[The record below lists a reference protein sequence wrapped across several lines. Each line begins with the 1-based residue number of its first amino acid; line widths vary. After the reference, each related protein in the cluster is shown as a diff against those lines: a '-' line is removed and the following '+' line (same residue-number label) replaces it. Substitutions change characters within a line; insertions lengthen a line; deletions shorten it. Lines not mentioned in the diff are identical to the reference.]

1 MDIVKAF
8 NANDLHTEII
18 IKGTIDDPLFRASDV
33 GVILEISNIRMSITD
48 FDDSEKRAV
57 STTDGTGRLQDITFL
72 TEKGLYKVLFRSRK
86 PIAQKFQNWVCDVI
100 KEIRVTGIY
109 NMQKEIDKKQEELVS
124 LETAKEKEK
133 TRAVEQVIIAQF
145 PQNTECVYFGTI
157 DNTNEKGEKL
167 IKFGISNELSLR
179 VLDHRKKYI
188 NFRLVSAYRVQNKTE
203 IENLMKKHPKIQKH
217 LRMIKV
223 NDKCKTE
230 IIAYDEVNMTIEKLK
245 KYIQDIIDSRKL
257 CMENFLKMETE
268 IQMLR
273 SQNDILSTNFE
284 IMTGNYNKAKIE
296 IDALQETVKKQ
307 KAVIDSFRKEE
318 NDNTVF
324 PEPEIN
330 EEAMNDAAA
339 TSAEFTA
346 MFNEFVSAECIVR
359 SDVYESSV
367 QLEGRF
373 RLWRQTKPKKEIFHA
388 FKSYMDTR
396 FQPKRMPINKQNAH
410 CYVGIKLRETEY
422 KKKFSSSDAQP
433 VETFLFQMCKFS
445 DTGKILNSVLLR
457 EYKKWKQSVHR
468 ECAPDEVE
476 LKELKGY
483 LNACP
488 YALKATVWTEH
499 GVNEGYYGLS
509 LLEDYVKQTEQ
520 IQKSNKNTTGKV
532 VEKREIKTNE
542 LIGTWDSIADAA
554 ISENVCA
561 AKMSRYIRDKKQIG
575 DYCYIIKC

>member
-1 MDIVKAF
+1 M
-8 NANDLHTEII
+8 
-18 IKGTIDDPLFRASDV
+18 
-33 GVILEISNIRMSITD
+33 D
-48 FDDSEKRAV
+48 FDESEKV
-57 STTDGTGRLQDITFL
+57 VHSMNTLGGNQDITFL

-109 NMQKEIDKKQEELVS
+109 NMQKEIDKKQEELAS
-124 LETAKEKEK
+124 LETTKEKEK
-133 TRAVEQVIIAQF
+133 SRAVEQVIIAQF

-167 IKFGISNELSLR
+167 IKFGISNDLSNR

-203 IENLMKKHPKIQKH
+203 IENLMKKHTKIQKH
-217 LRMIKV
+217 LRMIRV

-230 IIAYDEVNMTIEKLK
+230 IVAYDEVNLTIDKLK

-257 CMENFLKMETE
+257 CIENFTKMENE
-268 IQMLR
+268 IKTLR
-273 SQNDILSTNFE
+273 SQNDTLSTDFE
-284 IMTGNYNKAKIE
+284 LMTGNYNKAKIE
-296 IDALQETVKKQ
+296 IDKLQEMVKKQ
-307 KAVIDSFRKEE
+307 KAVIESFRKEE

-330 EEAMNDAAA
+330 EEAMNDAAT

-373 RLWRQTKPKKEIFHA
+373 RLWRQTKPRKEIFHA
-388 FKSYMDTR
+388 FKDYMDTR
-396 FQPKRMPINKQNAH
+396 FQPKRMMINKQNAH
-410 CYVGIKLRETEY
+410 CYIGIKLREAEY
-422 KKKFSSSDAQP
+422 KKKFATVDAP
-433 VETFLFQMCKFS
+433 SVETFLFQMCKFS

-457 EYKKWKQSVHR
+457 EYKKWKQSMNR
-468 ECAPDEVE
+468 ACAPDEVE

-509 LLEDYVKQTEQ
+509 LMEDYIKQTEQ
-520 IQKSNKNTTGKV
+520 VQKSNKNTTGKV

-542 LIGTWDSIADAA
+542 LVGTWDSIADAA

-575 DYCYIIKC
+575 DYHFVIKC

>member
-1 MDIVKAF
+1 
-8 NANDLHTEII
+8 
-18 IKGTIDDPLFRASDV
+18 
-33 GVILEISNIRMSITD
+33 
-48 FDDSEKRAV
+48 
-57 STTDGTGRLQDITFL
+57 
-72 TEKGLYKVLFRSRK
+72 
-86 PIAQKFQNWVCDVI
+86 
-100 KEIRVTGIY
+100 
-109 NMQKEIDKKQEELVS
+109 
-124 LETAKEKEK
+124 
-133 TRAVEQVIIAQF
+133 
-145 PQNTECVYFGTI
+145 
-157 DNTNEKGEKL
+157 
-167 IKFGISNELSLR
+167 
-179 VLDHRKKYI
+179 
-188 NFRLVSAYRVQNKTE
+188 
-203 IENLMKKHPKIQKH
+203 
-217 LRMIKV
+217 
-223 NDKCKTE
+223 
-230 IIAYDEVNMTIEKLK
+230 
-245 KYIQDIIDSRKL
+245 
-257 CMENFLKMETE
+257 MENFIKMENE
-268 IQMLR
+268 IKMLR
-273 SQNDILSTNFE
+273 NQNDTLTTDFE
-284 IMTGNYNKAKIE
+284 LMTGNYNKAKIE
-296 IDALQETVKKQ
+296 IDALQEMVKKQ
-307 KAVIDSFRKEE
+307 KAVIESFRKEE

-346 MFNEFVSAECIVR
+346 MFNDFVSAECIVR

-410 CYVGIKLRETEY
+410 CYVGIKLREAEY
-422 KKKFSSSDAQP
+422 KKKFSSSDAHP

-457 EYKKWKQSVHR
+457 EYKKWKQSVNR

-509 LLEDYVKQTEQ
+509 LMEDYIKQTEQ
-520 IQKSNKNTTGKV
+520 VQKSNKNTTGKV

-561 AKMSRYIRDKKQIG
+561 AKMSRYIREKKQIG
-575 DYCYIIKC
+575 DYHFITVIHNANSATTTSALSNP